1 MEAIMEKL
9 TIKEASQQFGLSRT
23 RVYQLLRE
31 KKLQGYLSD
40 NHAGGSWV
48 NLTSLKIHLGMRDK
62 KWGRPKVLTD
72 NNEYMSVKDA
82 SQKTGYS
89 TQHIYLLI
97 KKGSIGTK
105 QGVHGQLI
113 LYSDLLR
120 HKEKQ

>member
-48 NLTSLKIHLGMRDK
+48 NLTSIKIHVGMRDK

-72 NNEYMSVKDA
+72 NNEYVSVKEA

-97 KKGSIGTK
+97 KRGSIGTK

-113 LYSDLLR
+113 HYSDLLR
-120 HKEKQ
+120 HKEKR